1 MWIIEAAKMQVGLH
15 ALAKQGLMPADI
27 AQAYIELLS
36 EAENNI
42 ELVLVALCIERRA
55 VEA

>member
-1 MWIIEAAKMQVGLH
+1 VWVIEAAKMQVGLC
-15 ALAKQGLMPADI
+15 ALMQQGLMPKAI
-27 AQAYIELLS
+27 AQAYIELVG
-36 EAENNI
+36 EAENNT